1 MINLLLGA
9 PGGGKSY
16 EAVAFHVIPALSEG
30 RRVITNLPLQLEAFP
45 PEWRALL
52 DIRRRT
58 MKPRPVVDDVKAA
71 FMFKRFGTAP
81 TEQSFNA
88 NPFAN
93 VEDYGREEYDEE
105 TDLTRWTDPWRHP
118 VTGEGPLYVI
128 DECHKAL
135 PARGTPIPVEEWFAE
150 HRHGRA
156 DVLLMTQSHGKMN
169 RAIKELVQLC
179 YRVRKAV
186 HLGFEDRYIRKVLDG
201 VGGTEMNETTRHY
214 DPAFFKYYRS
224 HTQSTTA
231 GREAAAKDIVP
242 IWKHWTFK
250 GAALMFLIAIIIF
263 ATSDVNIL
271 KSNKKTAEKPKS
283 KPVPVAQNAPS
294 KPPAPKAEPSPS
306 SEPPV
311 VESKPDKAHPLVGLG
326 LHISGYLKSA
336 SHSMYLFAVSQNGQ
350 AVYTLN
356 EDELV
361 RSGYAVRSMND
372 CIAEVSFEAVKFYVT
387 CDAPRVGVN
396 PASNMPGKAS

>member
-16 EAVAFHVIPALSEG
+16 EAVAFHVIPALIDG
-30 RRVITNLPLQLEAFP
+30 RKVITNLPLILDAFP

-58 MKPRPVVDDVKAA
+58 MKQRPVIDEVKAA
-71 FMFKRFGTAP
+71 FMFKRFGSA
-81 TEQSFNA
+81 TEQAFNP
-88 NPFAN
+88 NPFAH
-93 VEDYGREEYDEE
+93 VDDYGKEEYDEE

-128 DECHKAL
+128 DECHKPL
-135 PARGTPIPVEEWFAE
+135 PRRGTPIAVEEWFAE

-169 RAIKELVQLC
+169 AAIKELVQLC

-186 HLGFEDRYIRKVLDG
+186 HLGFQDRYIRKVLDG

-214 DPAFFKYYRS
+214 DSSFFKYYKS

-231 GREAAAKDIVP
+231 GQEAQAKDIVP

-250 GAALMFLIAIIIF
+250 CAAVFLPLGLIGMYMAGNPMS
-263 ATSDVNIL
+263 AKVPP
-271 KSNKKTAEKPKS
+271 KKEVVKAAPAPAVTTTVVHTPGKPEPVAAPEKPTFANTS
-283 KPVPVAQNAPS
+283 G
-294 KPPAPKAEPSPS
+294 
-306 SEPPV
+306 
-311 VESKPDKAHPLVGLG
+311 HPLAGLG
-326 LHISGYLKSA
+326 LHIAGYLESKT
-336 SHSMYLFAVSQNGQ
+336 HSMYLFTVSQNGQ
-350 AVYTLN
+350 AVYTMN
-356 EDELV
+356 EQDL
-361 RSGYAVRSMND
+361 RKSGYSVRSMND
-372 CIAEVSFEAVKFYVT
+372 CIAEVSFEATKFYVN
-387 CDAPRVGVN
+387 CDSPRVGVN
-396 PASNMPGKAS
+396 PAANMPSAKT